1 MWTQLSDFTRTS
13 YCTFRIRNPSQIKS
27 CFGSRLAPCW
37 SLERILCA
45 VGPNPSSGKM
55 SFITW
60 TQWTGFPSALLFFM
74 QFEHSL
80 SAPAQFSG
88 LYIVSLVV
96 ILIGFVA
103 FNAVPTPTAA
113 TDSSPSS
120 SPAATCEEGCSENP
134 VDAQELQPTEDRRKR
149 STSGPEQSYGS
160 TELGTRMWSAG
171 LQSANMS
178 YMYF

>member
-1 MWTQLSDFTRTS
+1 
-13 YCTFRIRNPSQIKS
+13 
-27 CFGSRLAPCW
+27 
-37 SLERILCA
+37 
-45 VGPNPSSGKM
+45 
-55 SFITW
+55 
-60 TQWTGFPSALLFFM
+60 M

-88 LYIVSLVV
+88 IYIVSLVV

-171 LQSANMS
+171 LQSPNMS

>member
-1 MWTQLSDFTRTS
+1 
-13 YCTFRIRNPSQIKS
+13 
-27 CFGSRLAPCW
+27 
-37 SLERILCA
+37 
-45 VGPNPSSGKM
+45 
-55 SFITW
+55 
-60 TQWTGFPSALLFFM
+60 M

-80 SAPAQFSG
+80 SAPAQFSS

-160 TELGTRMWSAG
+160 TELGTRM
-171 LQSANMS
+171 
-178 YMYF
+178 

>member
-1 MWTQLSDFTRTS
+1 MWTQMSSVRLYTDIILHIQDQKSKS
-13 YCTFRIRNPSQIKS
+13 NKKLFRIQTRPLLVI
-27 CFGSRLAPCW
+27 
-37 SLERILCA
+37 
-45 VGPNPSSGKM
+45 GKEYCVQLGQTPAQVKCH
-55 SFITW
+55 S
-60 TQWTGFPSALLFFM
+60 WTGFPSALLFLM

-171 LQSANMS
+171 LQSPNMS